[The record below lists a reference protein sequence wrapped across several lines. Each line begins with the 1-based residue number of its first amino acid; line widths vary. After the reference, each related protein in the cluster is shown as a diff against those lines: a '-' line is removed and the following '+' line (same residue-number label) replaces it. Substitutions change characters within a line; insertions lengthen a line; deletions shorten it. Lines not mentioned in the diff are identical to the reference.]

1 MALKTKRIH
10 DSLYLKNNNSVINY
24 GKHSIDKNDIK
35 SVISVL
41 KSNFLTQGPKIQE
54 FEDALKFFFGAKY
67 VACTSSGT
75 ASLHLCG
82 LALKWTKKDLIVAS
96 PLTFVATTNA
106 ALYLGAKVDLVDIDK
121 DTYNIDVNKLKTKLN
136 ELKKKRK
143 KIHTLIVTD
152 YAGQPSDWPQLKIL
166 SKKYG
171 FKLINDNC
179 HAIGA
184 KILKDQKYAVKYA
197 DLVCHSYH
205 PVKNITT
212 GEGGSILTN
221 NKQLY
226 DKIKILRSH
235 GVIRNIRKPWK
246 YSINQLG
253 YNYRLTDIQSALGI
267 SQLKKLNLFIKRRN
281 EIAKIYNDKLKN
293 LDLFEIPKVQTNIS
307 HAYHLYPLKIRFD
320 KLKISKDILLKKLQ
334 SKGINLQVHY
344 IPIHHHKLYRSKIN
358 PYLPN
363 TEIFFEQ
370 VISLPVYF
378 SLKKNQIKYVITNLL
393 KIVYSNLKKN
403 IKNKNIKK

>member
-1 MALKTKRIH
+1 M
-10 DSLYLKNNNSVINY
+10 INY
-24 GKHSIDKNDIK
+24 GKHFIDKSDIK
-35 SVISVL
+35 SVVDVL

-54 FEDALKFFFGAKY
+54 FEIALKKKFGAKY

-82 LALKWTKKDLIVAS
+82 LALKWTKKDLVLAS

-106 ALYLGAKVDLVDIDK
+106 ALYLNAKVDLIDINK
-121 DTYNIDVNKLKTKLN
+121 ETYNIDVDKLKIKLDK
-136 ELKKKRK
+136 LKKKRK

-152 YAGQPSDWPQLKIL
+152 YAGQPSDWSKLKKL
-166 SKKYG
+166 SKKYN

-184 KILKDQKYAVKYA
+184 KISKDQKYAVRYA
-197 DLVCHSYH
+197 DLVTHSYH

-235 GVIRNIRKPWK
+235 GMIRDIKKPWK
-246 YSINQLG
+246 YSINELG

-267 SQLKKLNLFIKRRN
+267 SQLKKLDQFIKRRN
-281 EIAKIYNDKLKN
+281 EIAKIYNNKLKDS
-293 LDLFEIPKVQTNIS
+293 DLFEIPKVKKNTS
-307 HAYHLYPLKIRFD
+307 HAYHLYPLKIKFE
-320 KLKISKDILLKKLQ
+320 KLTISKDMLLKKLR

-344 IPIHHHKLYRSKIN
+344 IPIHHHKLYKSKIN
-358 PYLPN
+358 SYLPN
-363 TEIFFEQ
+363 TETFFEQ
-370 VISLPVYF
+370 AISLPVYF
-378 SLKKNQIKYVITNLL
+378 SLKKSEISYVLKNLL
-393 KIVYSNLKKN
+393 KIIYSNLKKQYE
-403 IKNKNIKK
+403 K

>member
-1 MALKTKRIH
+1 MTIKNKRTN
-10 DSLYLKNNNSVINY
+10 DSLYLKDNNSMINY
-24 GKHSIDKNDIK
+24 GKYFIDKNDIK

-106 ALYLGAKVDLVDIDK
+106 ALYLGANVDLVDIDK
-121 DTYNIDVNKLKTKLN
+121 ETYNIDVNKLKIKLD

-152 YAGQPSDWPQLKIL
+152 YAGQPSDWPQLKKL

-184 KILKDQKYAVKYA
+184 KISKDQKYAVKYA

-235 GVIRNIRKPWK
+235 GIIRNIREPWK
-246 YSINQLG
+246 YSINELG

-293 LDLFEIPKVQTNIS
+293 LDLFEIPKVRKNIS

-334 SKGINLQVHY
+334 LKGINLQVHY
-344 IPIHHHKLYRSKIN
+344 IPIHHHKLYRLKIN
-358 PYLPN
+358 PRLPN

-370 VISLPVYF
+370 AISLPVYF
-378 SLKKNQIKYVITNLL
+378 SLKKNQINYIITNLL
-393 KIVYSNLKKN
+393 KLVYSN
-403 IKNKNIKK
+403 IKK

>member
-1 MALKTKRIH
+1 M
-10 DSLYLKNNNSVINY
+10 INY
-24 GKHSIDKNDIK
+24 GKHFIDKNDIK

-54 FEDALKFFFGAKY
+54 FENALKKKFGAKY

-82 LALKWTKKDLIVAS
+82 LALNWTKKDLIIAS

-106 ALYLGAKVDLVDIDK
+106 ALYLNAKIDLIDIDEE
-121 DTYNIDVNKLKTKLN
+121 TYNIDINKLKVKLDK
-136 ELKKKRK
+136 LKKNKK

-152 YAGQPSDWPQLKIL
+152 YAGQPSDWPQLKKL
-166 SKKYG
+166 STKYN
-171 FKLINDNC
+171 FNLINDNC

-184 KILKDQKYAVKYA
+184 KILNDQKYAVKYA

-226 DKIKILRSH
+226 SKIKILRSH
-235 GVIRNIRKPWK
+235 GIIRNREKPWK

-267 SQLKKLNLFIKRRN
+267 SQLKKLNLFIKRRK
-281 EIAKIYNDKLKN
+281 EIAEIYNKKLKN
-293 LDLFEIPKVQTNIS
+293 LSLFEIPKVQKNIS

-320 KLKISKDILLKKLQ
+320 KLRISKDMLLKKLRM
-334 SKGINLQVHY
+334 KGINLQVHY
-344 IPIHHHKLYRSKIN
+344 IPIHHHKLYKSKIN
-358 PYLPN
+358 TYLPN
-363 TEIFFEQ
+363 TEGFFKQ
-370 VISLPVYF
+370 AISLPVYF
-378 SLKKNQIKYVITNLL
+378 SLKNNQISYVLKNLL
-393 KIVYSNLKKN
+393 KIVYSNLKKRYE
-403 IKNKNIKK
+403 K

>member
-1 MALKTKRIH
+1 M
-10 DSLYLKNNNSVINY
+10 INY
-24 GKHSIDKNDIK
+24 GKHFIDKNDIK

-121 DTYNIDVNKLKTKLN
+121 ETYNIDVNKLKIKLD

-152 YAGQPSDWPQLKIL
+152 YAGQPSDWPQLKKL
-166 SKKYG
+166 SKKYD

-184 KILKDQKYAVKYA
+184 KISKDQKYAVKYA

-235 GVIRNIRKPWK
+235 GIIRNVRKPWK

-281 EIAKIYNDKLKN
+281 EIAKIYSDKLKN
-293 LDLFEIPKVQTNIS
+293 LDLFEIPKVRTNIS

-320 KLKISKDILLKKLQ
+320 KLKISKDILLKKLR

-344 IPIHHHKLYRSKIN
+344 IPIHHHKLYRLKIN
-358 PYLPN
+358 PHLPN

-370 VISLPVYF
+370 AISLPVYF
-378 SLKKNQIKYVITNLL
+378 SLKKKQINYVITNLL
-393 KIVYSNLKKN
+393 KIVYSNLKK
-403 IKNKNIKK
+403 

>member
-1 MALKTKRIH
+1 M
-10 DSLYLKNNNSVINY
+10 INY
-24 GKHSIDKNDIK
+24 GKHFIDKDDIE

-41 KSNFLTQGPKIQE
+41 KSDFLTQGPKIQE
-54 FEDALKFFFGAKY
+54 FESALKKKFGAKY

-82 LALKWTKKDLIVAS
+82 LALNWTRKDLIVAS

-106 ALYLGAKVDLVDIDK
+106 ALYLNAKIDLIDIDK
-121 DTYNIDVNKLKTKLN
+121 ETYNIDIKKLKIKLDK
-136 ELKKKRK
+136 LKKKKK

-152 YAGQPSDWPQLKIL
+152 YAGQPSDWPQLKKL
-166 SKKYG
+166 SKKYD

-184 KILKDQKYAVKYA
+184 KILKDQKYAVRYA

-221 NKQLY
+221 NRQLY
-226 DKIKILRSH
+226 NKIKILRSH
-235 GVIRNIRKPWK
+235 GIIRNIKEPWK

-281 EIAKIYNDKLKN
+281 EIAEIYNEKLKN
-293 LDLFEIPKVQTNIS
+293 LDLFEIPKVRKNIS

-320 KLKISKDILLKKLQ
+320 KLKISKDILLKKLR

-344 IPIHHHKLYRSKIN
+344 IPIHHHKLYKLKTNS
-358 PYLPN
+358 YLPN
-363 TEIFFEQ
+363 TETFFKQ
-370 VISLPVYF
+370 AISLPVYF
-378 SLKKNQIKYVITNLL
+378 SLKNNQISYVLKNLL
-393 KIVYSNLKKN
+393 KIVYSNLKKQYE
-403 IKNKNIKK
+403 K

>member
-1 MALKTKRIH
+1 M
-10 DSLYLKNNNSVINY
+10 INY
-24 GKHSIDKNDIK
+24 GKHFIDKDDIK

-54 FEDALKFFFGAKY
+54 FENALKKKFGAKY

-82 LALKWTKKDLIVAS
+82 LALNWTKKDLIIAS

-106 ALYLGAKVDLVDIDK
+106 ALYLNAKIDLIDIDEE
-121 DTYNIDVNKLKTKLN
+121 TYNIDINKLKVKLDK
-136 ELKKKRK
+136 LKKNKK

-152 YAGQPSDWPQLKIL
+152 YAGQPSDWPQLKKL
-166 SKKYG
+166 STKYN
-171 FKLINDNC
+171 FNLINDNC

-184 KILKDQKYAVKYA
+184 KILNDQKYAVKYA

-226 DKIKILRSH
+226 SKIKILRSH
-235 GVIRNIRKPWK
+235 GIIRNREKPWK

-267 SQLKKLNLFIKRRN
+267 SQLKKLNLFIKRRK
-281 EIAKIYNDKLKN
+281 EIAEIYNKKLKN
-293 LDLFEIPKVQTNIS
+293 LSLFEIPKVQKNIS

-320 KLKISKDILLKKLQ
+320 KLRISKDMLLKKLRM
-334 SKGINLQVHY
+334 KGINLQVHY
-344 IPIHHHKLYRSKIN
+344 IPIHHHKLYKLKIN
-358 PYLPN
+358 TYLPN
-363 TEIFFEQ
+363 TEGFFKQ
-370 VISLPVYF
+370 AISLPVYF
-378 SLKKNQIKYVITNLL
+378 SLKNNQISYVLKNLL
-393 KIVYSNLKKN
+393 KIVYSNLKKRYE
-403 IKNKNIKK
+403 K